1 MNDIQARL
9 VRRIEAF
16 CREAE
21 MSESMFGHLTVN
33 DARLLDRLR
42 RKTVTLDTFQK
53 INGFLAE
60 QQFIARKKAFAADQR
75 KEIERHLAKHG
86 GGRRKTDDPQ
96 LGA

>member
-9 VRRIEAF
+9 LRRIEAF

-21 MSESMFGHLTVN
+21 ISESMFGHLTVN

-42 RKTVTLDTFQK
+42 NKTVTLDTFEK
-53 INGFLAE
+53 INAFLAE
-60 QQFIARKKAFAADQR
+60 QQFIARKRAFAAER
-75 KEIERHLAKHG
+75 RAEVERHLAKHG
-86 GGRRKTDDPQ
+86 SRRKTDDPQ